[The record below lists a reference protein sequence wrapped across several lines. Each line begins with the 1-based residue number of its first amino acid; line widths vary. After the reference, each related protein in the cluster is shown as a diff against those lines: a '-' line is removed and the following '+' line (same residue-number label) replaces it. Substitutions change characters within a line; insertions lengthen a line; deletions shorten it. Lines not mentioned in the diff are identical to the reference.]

1 MSVIATDTG
10 GLSATSTFAL
20 GVLNVNDAPE
30 ADTPLANLSTQQ
42 DQPFS
47 FSVPASTFSD
57 ADFIYGDTLTYSATL
72 ADGTVLP
79 VWLSFD
85 VATGTF
91 SGTPLAVNVGNL
103 NVKVSATDTGGLSAS
118 SNFAL
123 NVNGT
128 DAGAGYST
136 VTDDGN
142 GNIATAYYD
151 ANGNLLSYSMQY
163 SYSYSYSIT
172 YDANGKELSSIW
184 QDSNGVS
191 GSSSNT
197 YDAAGNLLSHTWQFD
212 SGDSGS
218 ETYDAAGNLLS
229 YSRQYSNGYYY
240 SDTYDATGNRL
251 SSVWHDSNG
260 ASGSSSFI
268 YDSAGNLLSYAWQ
281 NNSGASGS
289 DTYDSNGNLLCE
301 TWQDSDGYSGINIY
315 NADGSRSGS
324 GLNPDGSYYTYTDN
338 GLGEFNELDYGAD
351 GMLTGGYW
359 EHADGSYGNDTF
371 NADGSSLG
379 AIHNPDGSYSDYVND
394 GLGNVHTLAY
404 DSSGALLT
412 DSWTHSNSAPLAG
425 IISDQAATQ
434 GALFSYQ
441 VPAGSFSDQ
450 NVNDTL
456 TLSATL
462 SDGSA
467 LPSWLTFD
475 AATQTFSGTPGNL
488 DVGGYSVTVTVTAT
502 DTGGLSANSTVAVDV
517 TNVNDAPTVSMA
529 VADQATLEDAV
540 FIRVPGNVRRCGLHP
555 RRQLSRALINGSIAV
570 LAYFDAATNFS
581 GTPVIRGKQ
590 SEPAGDGTDT
600 AGQVHPACSC
610 STFERQRCADCCG

>member
-1 MSVIATDTG
+1 MLTLMAVLSDGNPLPGWLSFDAVTGTFSGTPDNSDVGNLNVSVIATDTG

-289 DTYDSNGNLLCE
+289 DTY
-301 TWQDSDGYSGINIY
+301 
-315 NADGSRSGS
+315 
-324 GLNPDGSYYTYTDN
+324 
-338 GLGEFNELDYGAD
+338 
-351 GMLTGGYW
+351 
-359 EHADGSYGNDTF
+359 
-371 NADGSSLG
+371 
-379 AIHNPDGSYSDYVND
+379 
-394 GLGNVHTLAY
+394 
-404 DSSGALLT
+404 
-412 DSWTHSNSAPLAG
+412 
-425 IISDQAATQ
+425 
-434 GALFSYQ
+434 
-441 VPAGSFSDQ
+441 
-450 NVNDTL
+450 
-456 TLSATL
+456 
-462 SDGSA
+462 
-467 LPSWLTFD
+467 
-475 AATQTFSGTPGNL
+475 
-488 DVGGYSVTVTVTAT
+488 
-502 DTGGLSANSTVAVDV
+502 
-517 TNVNDAPTVSMA
+517 
-529 VADQATLEDAV
+529 
-540 FIRVPGNVRRCGLHP
+540 
-555 RRQLSRALINGSIAV
+555 
-570 LAYFDAATNFS
+570 
-581 GTPVIRGKQ
+581 
-590 SEPAGDGTDT
+590 
-600 AGQVHPACSC
+600 
-610 STFERQRCADCCG
+610 